1 MITIETLKNRGIC
14 DELIDD
20 IMFAENILDSF
31 IDNMWNIEVGRL
43 HDAMLMHRF
52 AINLLN
58 DNITEITIDSK

>member
-1 MITIETLKNRGIC
+1 MIKIEMLKNKGVC

-20 IMFAENILDSF
+20 IMFAENVLDSF

-58 DNITEITIDSK
+58 DDVETVKL